1 MQFDNEYFEK
11 WLDERA
17 AKAMEKITNGETYEQ
32 IDVML
37 LVLKAQTNH
46 MAHMERDLH
55 GEMRAMRGDIDKR
68 FEHVDK
74 RFEHVDKSIEQV
86 EFRFQGEIRALRDD
100 MDKRF
105 ELVDRRLN
113 SLDQRMDSFM
123 KWSLSCTL
131 IVGGLVVAAIEMLK

>member
-46 MAHMERDLH
+46 MAHMEKDLH

-68 FEHVDK
+68 FE
-74 RFEHVDKSIEQV
+74 RVDKSIEQV

-123 KWSLSCTL
+123 KLSLSCTL

>member
-46 MAHMERDLH
+46 MAHMEKDLH
-55 GEMRAMRGDIDKR
+55 GEMRAMRGDI
-68 FEHVDK
+68 DK

-105 ELVDRRLN
+105 EQVDRRLN

>member
-46 MAHMERDLH
+46 MTHMEKDLH

-68 FEHVDK
+68 FEQVDN
-74 RFEHVDKSIEQV
+74 RFEQ
-86 EFRFQGEIRALRDD
+86 
-100 MDKRF
+100 
-105 ELVDRRLN
+105 VDRRLN

-131 IVGGLVVAAIEMLK
+131 IVGGLVVSAIEMLK

>member
-46 MAHMERDLH
+46 MAHMEKDLH

-68 FEHVDK
+68 FE
-74 RFEHVDKSIEQV
+74 RVDKSIEQV
-86 EFRFQGEIRALRDD
+86 EFRFQGEMRALRDD

-105 ELVDRRLN
+105 EQVDRRLN

>member
-74 RFEHVDKSIEQV
+74 SIEQV

-100 MDKRF
+100 MDRRF
-105 ELVDRRLN
+105 EQVDRRLN

-123 KWSLSCTL
+123 KCSLSCTL
-131 IVGGLVVAAIEMLK
+131 IVGGFMVAAIEMLK

>member
-46 MAHMERDLH
+46 MAHMEKDLH

-68 FEHVDK
+68 FE
-74 RFEHVDKSIEQV
+74 RVDKSIEQV

-131 IVGGLVVAAIEMLK
+131 IVGGLVVSAIEMLK